1 MTHAKLIHP
10 PRFADAQR
18 SLRHVF
24 VRDLELMA
32 TIGVYGHEH
41 EKKQRIRINLDLA
54 VQEFSDIKDN
64 IDNVVSYEDIVCSTR
79 RLVDSGHVNLVE
91 TLAENIADLCLAD
104 RRVRTARITVEK
116 LDVFPDAASVGVEIE
131 RFSQLL

>member
-32 TIGVYGHEH
+32 MIGVYGHEH
-41 EKKQRIRINLDLA
+41 EEKQRIRINLDLA

-91 TLAENIADLCLAD
+91 TLAEKIADLCLAD
-104 RRVRTARITVEK
+104 HRVRTARVTVEK